1 MERLSYLEQHPQF
14 KLSQLT
20 LKERL
25 FSLPENCSVPFPK
38 SLESDSKV
46 TQKIRKKK
54 KKNIKACRDNSSCT
68 ILKSDEEGET
78 INQCYCV

>member
-54 KKNIKACRDNSSCT
+54 KRISKPVEIT
-68 ILKSDEEGET
+68 LLVPFL
-78 INQCYCV
+78 NQMKKVRQ